1 MEYSQIYASRIRA
14 LYQKRGISTNK
25 LTAISGIKQS
35 TPDNIMRAFWLSTLS
50 LLPLGS
56 FVREM
61 PVT

>member
-14 LYQKRGISTNK
+14 LCQKRGISTNK
-25 LTAISGIKQS
+25 LTAISGIKQF